1 MAEPNIKNL
10 SAPVLIRR
18 IEIFRDGGT
27 TGIELEGS
35 SGGRFLCA
43 VDGSVSRKTR
53 DRIYTGAFYP
63 GQGSILIQRGS
74 PAETRILDV
83 LQEIMD
89 RDFTQA
95 EQEELVGAYGRKKL
109 NEEERKAALCL
120 QAIHRVGSGRIV

>member
-1 MAEPNIKNL
+1 MAGPNVENL
-10 SAPVLIRR
+10 LAPVVIRR

-35 SGGRFLCA
+35 SGRRFLCA
-43 VDGSVSRKTR
+43 VDGSVCRSTR

-63 GQGSILIQRGS
+63 GQESTLIQRGS
-74 PAETRILDV
+74 PAETRILDA
-83 LQEIMD
+83 LQEIMG

-120 QAIHRVGSGRIV
+120 QAIRRVRSGWFV